1 TRRGRGPDRNKTG
14 HRERNPCRR
23 APDRSARCRGRAGSC
38 HFRTGAG
45 PRARAASRTC
55 VFRAGV
61 RAPGHAGQGTQGAC
75 RCRPRTRP
83 PRRRSRGRGPAR
95 RADPASSA
103 PVPAPRA
110 TPGKARRAPADADRE
125 RARRAAE
132 AEAAAL
138 REMMRQPRKV
148 LRAPEPEET
157 PTTGTLHKPAGTK
170 ASVKKESEGK
180 KVIKA
185 ADVSSSWSND
195 GRKKPSKADTLSA
208 GSGRDAWR
216 AGGKAGSRGSKGARC

>member
-1 TRRGRGPDRNKTG
+1 
-14 HRERNPCRR
+14 
-23 APDRSARCRGRAGSC
+23 AP
-38 HFRTGAG
+38 
-45 PRARAASRTC
+45 
-55 VFRAGV
+55 V
-61 RAPGHAGQGTQGAC
+61 
-75 RCRPRTRP
+75 
-83 PRRRSRGRGPAR
+83 
-95 RADPASSA
+95 SA
-103 PVPAPRA
+103 PQA

-216 AGGKAGSRGSKGARC
+216 AGGKAGSRGSKGARGKGRRQAEHQEPMQAEFIAREIHVPETISVADLAHKMSVKA